1 MQKAVLSFA
10 LLGFVIGFVIASGL
24 PALAAKPV
32 IFSGESQVKL
42 QKYGGD
48 PKGPD
53 PHGPDPRDEQHDDA
67 LPANRDRDQGR
78 APRDVYGDQFPNSR
92 APY

>member
-1 MQKAVLSFA
+1 MQKTVFSIA
-10 LLGFVIGFVIASGL
+10 LLGSVL
-24 PALAAKPV
+24 ALAYPVQAAKPT
-32 IFSGESQVKL
+32 IFSGESHVKL

-53 PHGPDPRDEQHDDA
+53 PHGPDPRDEQHDDG

-78 APRDVYGDQFPNSR
+78 APKDVYGDQFPNSR